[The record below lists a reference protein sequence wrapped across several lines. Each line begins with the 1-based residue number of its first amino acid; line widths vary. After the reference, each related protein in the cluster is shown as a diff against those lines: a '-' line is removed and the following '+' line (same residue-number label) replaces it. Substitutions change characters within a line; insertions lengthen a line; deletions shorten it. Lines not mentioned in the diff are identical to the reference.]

1 MRPEA
6 EVQTAVIQNNAPQG
20 QNMLGRA
27 RILLASGQ
35 VAAALAAILP
45 ELQRRADDL
54 ALLDVAA
61 MCYWQLGDGRTAL
74 ALMQVITEAW
84 PQLVD
89 GWTKRAAMAASSGDT
104 DLAASCLRHA
114 LALAPTSV
122 SALVALNRIAPF
134 PRNGALTRRL
144 HKCLGNKG
152 LTRAERE
159 MVHNALARIEERA
172 GRYAVA
178 FRQYTAAKAATDGQ
192 YEAEAT
198 ERRVAD
204 QLVRFDPHGLRGAA
218 GGPRVTFIVGMP
230 RNGTTLVESILA
242 RHPEVTTIGESRAL
256 AQAWQKFG
264 GAAAGWGWLDK
275 ATPSMA
281 EAARGWY
288 LQALGQPVEQGGVLV
303 DKMPLNCFDLGFAA
317 WILPQARFVFL
328 QRHPLDVG
336 LPCFTTNFHEGNGF
350 SRRLDW
356 IGHLTRAVYR
366 SAEDYEAKL
375 GGLFRRQS
383 YRALVDAPEVETRAL
398 LDHVG
403 LSFDA
408 ACLSPEEGQ
417 GLARTASLYQV
428 RRKINREGL
437 DRWKPYDRQ
446 LGPLKDAL
454 GAAWLA
460 KWERNDAA
468 LRQPPCAIAVG

>member
-1 MRPEA
+1 M
-6 EVQTAVIQNNAPQG
+6 QTAVIQNTVPQG

-45 ELQRRADDL
+45 ELQRHADDP

-152 LTRAERE
+152 LSQAERE
-159 MVHNALARIEERA
+159 MAHNALARIEERA
-172 GRYAVA
+172 GRYAAA
-178 FRQYTAAKAATDGQ
+178 FRHYIAAKAATDGQ
-192 YEAEAT
+192 YQAEAT
-198 ERRVAD
+198 ERRVAG
-204 QLVRFDPHGLRGAA
+204 QLVRFDPHSLRGAS

-230 RNGTTLVESILA
+230 RSGTTLVESILA

-256 AQAWQKFG
+256 AQARQKFG
-264 GAAAGWGWLDK
+264 GAAAGWDWLDK

-303 DKMPLNCFDLGFAA
+303 DKMPLNCFDLGFAT

-336 LPCFTTNFHEGNGF
+336 LSCFTTNFHEGNGY

-375 GGLFRRQS
+375 DGLFRRQS

-403 LSFDA
+403 LPFDA

-437 DRWKPYDRQ
+437 DRWKPYDHQ
-446 LGPLKDAL
+446 LGPLKDAV

-460 KWERNDAA
+460 KWEQDDAA
-468 LRQPPCAIAVG
+468 LRQPTCAIAVG

>member
-1 MRPEA
+1 M
-6 EVQTAVIQNNAPQG
+6 QTAVIQKTVSQG
-20 QNMLGRA
+20 TGAQGPGALGRA

-35 VAAALAAILP
+35 AAAALAAILP
-45 ELQRRADDL
+45 ELQRRADDP

-61 MCYWQLGDGRTAL
+61 MCYWRLGDGPTAL
-74 ALMQVITEAW
+74 ALMQVLTDGW

-89 GWTKRAAMAASSGDT
+89 GWTKRAAMAAGSGDT
-104 DLAASCLRHA
+104 DLAETCLRRA
-114 LALAPTSV
+114 LALAPNSV

-134 PRNGALTRRL
+134 SRNGALTRRL
-144 HKCLGNKG
+144 RKCLGSSG
-152 LTRAERE
+152 LSAAERE
-159 MVHNALARIEERA
+159 MAHNALARIEERA
-172 GRYAVA
+172 GRYAAA
-178 FRQYTAAKAATDGQ
+178 FRHYTAAKGASPAQ

-198 ERRVAD
+198 ERRVAG
-204 QLVRFDPHGLRGAA
+204 QIARFEPHVLHGAP

-230 RNGTTLVESILA
+230 RSGTTLVESILA
-242 RHPEVTTIGESRAL
+242 RHPEVTTVGESRAL
-256 AQAWQKFG
+256 TQARQKFG
-264 GAAAGWGWLDK
+264 GAAAGWDWLDK
-275 ATPSMA
+275 ATPSAA
-281 EAARGWY
+281 EAARRWY
-288 LQALGQPVEQGGVLV
+288 LQALGQPVGQGGVLV

-336 LPCFTTNFHEGNGF
+336 LSCFTTNFHEGNGF

-375 GGLFRRQS
+375 GDLFRRQS
-383 YRALVDAPEVETRAL
+383 YHALVETPEAETRAL

-403 LSFDA
+403 LPFDA

-428 RRKINREGL
+428 RRKINRDGL

-454 GAAWLA
+454 GADWLGH
-460 KWERNDAA
+460 WELNDAA
-468 LRQPPCAIAVG
+468 LCQHAPQQAAG